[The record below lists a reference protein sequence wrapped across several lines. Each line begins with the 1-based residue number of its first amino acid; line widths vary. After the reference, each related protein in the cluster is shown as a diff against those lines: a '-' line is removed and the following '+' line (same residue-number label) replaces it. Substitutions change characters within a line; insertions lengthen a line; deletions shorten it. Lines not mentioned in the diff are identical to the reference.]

1 MNSNGRLGA
10 LGTSRR
16 AWTRV
21 IALGAITAVTAVATP
36 GLSWAQSAYPNKPIR
51 VIVPFPAGSPPDVI
65 ARTWADKMRQA
76 LGQPLIIDNRPGAA
90 TIIGAQASATAP
102 ADGYTLMYTAQN
114 TLAINPSVYKNLP
127 YKVSDF
133 TPVSHTVNVPL
144 VLSVAVNS
152 PIKSFADLIQAA
164 KAAPG
169 KLNYA
174 SYGIGQGTHVA
185 MARMLNAAG
194 VTMTHVPYQNGG
206 LADVMT
212 GVVDTSFDASTA
224 VIPQIKGGKL
234 RPLAVSSAK
243 RIELLP
249 DSPAVA
255 EVLPGFNGDSWHGVF
270 VRTGTSP
277 EIVNRLAA
285 ESQKII
291 DSADFRAHL
300 RDFGL
305 VPAGGTPAEFVKF
318 LDEDSRA
325 WAKVVKDNNIQIAQ

>member
-1 MNSNGRLGA
+1 MNSSGRQDVRSPA
-10 LGTSRR
+10 RR
-16 AWTRV
+16 AHT
-21 IALGAITAVTAVATP
+21 IALAALALAASTVSMS
-36 GLSWAQSAYPNKPIR
+36 SWAQAAYPNKPIR

-65 ARTWADKMRQA
+65 ARSWAEKMRVA
-76 LGQPLIIDNRPGAA
+76 LGQPMIVDNRPGAA
-90 TIIGAQASATAP
+90 TIIGAQAAVGAP
-102 ADGYTLMYTAQN
+102 ADGYTVMYTAQN
-114 TLAINPSVYKNLP
+114 TLAINPSVYKSLP

-133 TPVSHTVNVPL
+133 VPVSHTVTVPL
-144 VLSVAVNS
+144 VLSVAVTS
-152 PIKSFADLIQAA
+152 PIKSFSELIQAA
-164 KAAPG
+164 KAQPG

-174 SYGIGQGTHVA
+174 SYGIGQGTHVV

-206 LADVMT
+206 IADVMT

-255 EVLPGFNGDSWHGVF
+255 EVLPGFTGDSWHGVF
-270 VRTGTSP
+270 VRTGTPP
-277 EIVNRLAA
+277 EIVARLAA

-291 DSADFRAHL
+291 VSDEFRAHL
-300 RDFGL
+300 REFGL
-305 VPAGGTPAEFVKF
+305 VPAGGTPAEFTRF
-318 LDEDSRA
+318 LEDDSRA
-325 WAKVVKDNNIQIAQ
+325 WAQVVKDNNIRIE